1 MTEMIRGS
9 HEMQQAYLCMPT
21 NTFACQAI
29 GLKNRRDWVL
39 RSLLRLQVT
48 SSRQETDISTLSRFH
63 PVSLAEKTDL
73 TMSGL
78 IRRSH
83 NAPGESGRLF
93 NFEQLK
99 VVPILRVCRLEMHL
113 SSKSQGLINV
123 EVPLTQ
129 YVWCHSVWPG
139 IYIYQVFPFHEVC
152 YWKQ

>member
-1 MTEMIRGS
+1 MKCCRHIY
-9 HEMQQAYLCMPT
+9 ACLPT
-21 NTFACQAI
+21 LFTCQAI

-48 SSRQETDISTLSRFH
+48 SSRQETDISMLSRFH
-63 PVSLAEKTDL
+63 PFSLAEKADL

-83 NAPGESGRLF
+83 NAPGGSGLF

-99 VVPILRVCRLEMHL
+99 IGPILRCRLKMHL
-113 SSKSQGLINV
+113 SSKLQGLINV

-129 YVWCHSVWPG
+129 YVWCLRVARSSRFMKYVTGSNETTEMHDTF
-139 IYIYQVFPFHEVC
+139 YFPQEC
-152 YWKQ
+152 